1 MAQHREQMAA
11 SKSSASSSLKLG
23 PVKIPRAAEVL
34 ANQLREEI
42 VGGRLSDGDMLPN
55 ERELTESSGLSR
67 SSVRDA
73 LRMLELEGLIATK
86 QGRNGGSRVC
96 KPGRDTIVKTVSLFI
111 SSRRTRRVSL
121 VEARGAIEPTAA
133 MLAAKHRTDED
144 LARIQEKHS
153 AMVAGIDDLDRFLR
167 GNLDWHMAIVHAS
180 HNDLLIAFMESI
192 SHAVYDVTNDET
204 LNPPEVRQQVVR
216 IHGRITDAI
225 EKQDPAEAKRLMERH
240 VTAYAE
246 FLGMS

>member
-1 MAQHREQMAA
+1 MAKNPALKPV
-11 SKSSASSSLKLG
+11 SKTGAVSTLNLG
-23 PVKIPRAAEVL
+23 PVKIPRAADVL
-34 ANQLREEI
+34 ANQLRDEI
-42 VGGRLSDGDMLPN
+42 VGGRLADGEMLPN
-55 ERELTESSGLSR
+55 ERELADSSGLSR

-73 LRMLELEGLIATK
+73 LRMLELEGLIVTK

-133 MLAAKHRTDED
+133 MLAAKHRSDDDMAKIRALHE
-144 LARIQEKHS
+144 
-153 AMVAGIDDLDRFLR
+153 AMAEGIGDLDRFLR
-167 GNLDWHMAIVHAS
+167 GNIDWHMAIVHAS

-192 SHAVYDVTNDET
+192 SHSVYDVTNDET

-225 EKQDPAEAKRLMERH
+225 ETQDAAEAKRLMDGH
-240 VTAYAE
+240 VNAYAE